1 MDVLLRLAVS
11 ALTRCRSTAG
21 GPTDRLA
28 RRAGALC
35 DVGSLASQRPA
46 GRGRGL
52 AWAGAVAAGLA
63 LLITADPSLAQRRPK
78 GTPPVA
84 KEAPH
89 TVPETIRREQQPG
102 AREAVQADVSA
113 RSVAVTSSFN
123 GTEIVIFGAVD
134 NSQQPSAESGYYDV
148 MIVVEGVPGR
158 VTVRRKTNVA
168 GLWLNP
174 SAATFDAVPS
184 YYAIASTRPIEE
196 IASDEFRASHGIG
209 FQYVRLTP
217 AFDQS
222 QALSTEDLKDFR
234 EAIIRLKQRE
244 GLYVEDQYSVAFIGR
259 SLFRATIE
267 LPANVTVGPF
277 VTRVLLFREEK
288 LLSQYSVRLDLQREG
303 VERHLHAF
311 AFDYPALYGLTTV
324 LIAVAAGLLASTM
337 LRRTPH

>member
-1 MDVLLRLAVS
+1 MDVLARLA
-11 ALTRCRSTAG
+11 AAPAYLRRCRSTTAAVEGMACAAG
-21 GPTDRLA
+21 SKRGPLRVP
-28 RRAGALC
+28 ALTAWAC
-35 DVGSLASQRPA
+35 ASLVLLLASDA
-46 GRGRGL
+46 
-52 AWAGAVAAGLA
+52 
-63 LLITADPSLAQRRPK
+63 SLAQRRQK

-89 TVPETIRREQQPG
+89 TPAENIRREQQPG

-168 GLWLNP
+168 GLWLNT

-209 FQYVRLTP
+209 FQYLRLTP
-217 AFDQS
+217 AFDQQ
-222 QALSTEDLKDFR
+222 QALSSEDLRDFR
-234 EAIIRLKQRE
+234 EAIIRLKKRE
-244 GLYVEDQYSVAFIGR
+244 GLYVEDPYSVAFIGR

-303 VERHLHAF
+303 LERHLHGF
-311 AFDYPALYGLTTV
+311 AFDLPALYGLATV
-324 LIAVAAGLLASTM
+324 LLAVAAGLLASTV
-337 LRRTPH
+337 LRRNPH